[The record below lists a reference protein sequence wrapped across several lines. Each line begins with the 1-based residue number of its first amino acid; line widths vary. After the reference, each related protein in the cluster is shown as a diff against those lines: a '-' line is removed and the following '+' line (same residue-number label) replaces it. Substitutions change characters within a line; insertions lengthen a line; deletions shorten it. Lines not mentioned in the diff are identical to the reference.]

1 MGAPGGDFLG
11 EDLAGRDILG
21 WDLAGGVADR
31 MAAPHGVDGPT
42 DHPVRRDPRTG
53 GDDQPAPTGRPLEM
67 SHASAT
73 QQTSAEDAGVDV
85 PSREKV
91 LVVGA
96 GPAGLAAAAA
106 LKALRVPFDLVDA
119 GKDVGG
125 IWSTSRED
133 SPVWPAMEMISS
145 TQFTQYEDMIQP
157 VSFPTF
163 LRPAQ
168 MSKYLRA
175 YAARYELTD
184 HFLPRLAVRTAKPFE
199 EGVWQVEFSD
209 GRVTVYR
216 TIIAAHGISSR
227 PHLPEWAGDVP
238 GGIRTLH
245 SSEWTGNDGLEGRR
259 VLVVGSGQSA
269 ADIAVDA
276 ARRALEVRWSVR
288 TGHWIVPRTIGGQ
301 PGDVAASREPA
312 VLGSLNEKIA
322 EQVVRRAVGDPTSL
336 GLPKPAAPL
345 LEDAVIVS
353 DEIAQRIR
361 DGRVTPT
368 GDVDSIDADGTV
380 TFTGRGSGSGAA
392 RTSSAHADF
401 APDVI
406 VFATGYEQG
415 ADYLPDDLVPRTASG
430 EPDLFLGAFPRGRS
444 DLVLLG
450 QQRVNGG
457 VLPLLVEQADVAA
470 YALHAQRE
478 GTPQA
483 AQFQRLREGSDAQVP
498 LPGESGLRGRLGALL
513 PPRRDDRRGAG
524 SGAPGAGASDAD
536 RARVPFADRDLLIA
550 RLRSVRALFD

>member
-1 MGAPGGDFLG
+1 
-11 EDLAGRDILG
+11 
-21 WDLAGGVADR
+21 
-31 MAAPHGVDGPT
+31 
-42 DHPVRRDPRTG
+42 
-53 GDDQPAPTGRPLEM
+53 M

-157 VSFPTF
+157 VSFPPF

-175 YAARYELTD
+175 YAARYDLTD
-184 HFLPRLAVRTAKPFE
+184 HFLPRLVVRTAKPFE

-209 GRVTVYR
+209 GRVTIYR
-216 TIIAAHGISSR
+216 AIVAAHGVSSR

-238 GGIRTLH
+238 EGIRTLH
-245 SSEWTGNDGLEGRR
+245 SSDWEGSDGLEGRR

-301 PGDVAASREPA
+301 PGDVAASREPS
-312 VLGSLNEKIA
+312 VLGGLNEKIA
-322 EQVVRRAVGDPTSL
+322 EQVVRRAVGAPESL
-336 GLPKPAAPL
+336 GLPRPAAPL

-353 DEIAQRIR
+353 DEIAPRIR

-368 GDVDSIDADGTV
+368 GDVEAIDEDGTV
-380 TFTGRGSGSGAA
+380 SFTGENR
-392 RTSSAHADF
+392 AHADF

-415 ADYLPDDLVPRTASG
+415 ADYLPDDVVPRTASG
-430 EPDLFLGAFPRGRS
+430 ELDLFLGAFPRGRG

-470 YALHAQRE
+470 YALHAERE

-513 PPRRDDRRGAG
+513 PPRREDRRSA
-524 SGAPGAGASDAD
+524 GAGASGSGASGSTAAED
-536 RARVPFADRDLLIA
+536 RTLVPFVDRDLLLA